1 MEKMLA
7 RKPLSLER
15 YLEEEAESPVK
26 REFYRGFPYAM
37 AGASAL
43 HNRVALN
50 IAARFLEAARPR
62 GCRVYMS
69 DMKLR
74 IRDEA
79 VYYPDVM
86 VVCGEG
92 PPHPYYEEAPCA
104 VVEVLSPATEALD
117 RREKRA
123 MYLSLDS
130 LQVYLLVDP
139 ERRRFTAYRLTPE
152 GFVEEEGEEVD
163 VPCLDLRLT
172 LEDAPDAYATF
183 RDKQDSCTKVVMRP

>member
-1 MEKMLA
+1 
-7 RKPLSLER
+7 
-15 YLEEEAESPVK
+15 
-26 REFYRGFPYAM
+26 
-37 AGASAL
+37 
-43 HNRVALN
+43 
-50 IAARFLEAARPR
+50 
-62 GCRVYMS
+62 MS

-152 GFVEEEGEEVD
+152 GSWRRRARRWTC
-163 VPCLDLRLT
+163 P
-172 LEDAPDAYATF
+172 AWTF
-183 RDKQDSCTKVVMRP
+183 A

>member
-79 VYYPDVM
+79 V
-86 VVCGEG
+86 
-92 PPHPYYEEAPCA
+92 
-104 VVEVLSPATEALD
+104 
-117 RREKRA
+117 
-123 MYLSLDS
+123 
-130 LQVYLLVDP
+130 
-139 ERRRFTAYRLTPE
+139 
-152 GFVEEEGEEVD
+152 
-163 VPCLDLRLT
+163 
-172 LEDAPDAYATF
+172 
-183 RDKQDSCTKVVMRP
+183 

>member
-1 MEKMLA
+1 MEWGMLA
-7 RKPLSLER
+7 PKPPKALEA
-15 YLEEEAESPVK
+15 YLEEAQSPVK
-26 REFYRGFPYAM
+26 REYLRGRLYAM

-69 DMKLR
+69 DMELR

-86 VVCGEG
+86 GVCQPG
-92 PPHPYYEEAPCA
+92 PPHPYYEEKPCA
-104 VVEVLSPATEALD
+104 VVEVLFPATEVQD

-123 MYLSLDS
+123 LYETLDS
-130 LQVYLLVDP
+130 LEVYLLVDP
-139 ERRRFTAYRLTPE
+139 EARPFTLHRRTPE
-152 GFVEEEGEEVD
+152 GFVEEEGEGALI
-163 VPCLDLRLT
+163 PCLDLVLRAEEAFRL
-172 LEDAPDAYATF
+172 
-183 RDKQDSCTKVVMRP
+183 

>member
-1 MEKMLA
+1 
-7 RKPLSLER
+7 
-15 YLEEEAESPVK
+15 
-26 REFYRGFPYAM
+26 M

-92 PPHPYYEEAPCA
+92 PPHPYYEEAP
-104 VVEVLSPATEALD
+104 VLWWRSSPRHRGLGPQGETGH
-117 RREKRA
+117 
-123 MYLSLDS
+123 
-130 LQVYLLVDP
+130 VP
-139 ERRRFTAYRLTPE
+139 ES
-152 GFVEEEGEEVD
+152 G
-163 VPCLDLRLT
+163 
-172 LEDAPDAYATF
+172 
-183 RDKQDSCTKVVMRP
+183 

>member
-1 MEKMLA
+1 MLA
-7 RKPLSLER
+7 RKLLTLER
-15 YLEEEAESPVK
+15 YLEEEVQSPVK
-26 REFYRGFPYAM
+26 REFYRGLPYAM

-104 VVEVLSPATEALD
+104 VVEVLSPAP
-117 RREKRA
+117 R
-123 MYLSLDS
+123 
-130 LQVYLLVDP
+130 P
-139 ERRRFTAYRLTPE
+139 WTAGRS
-152 GFVEEEGEEVD
+152 G
-163 VPCLDLRLT
+163 PCT
-172 LEDAPDAYATF
+172 
-183 RDKQDSCTKVVMRP
+183 

>member
-1 MEKMLA
+1 MLA
-7 RKPLSLER
+7 PRLPVTLEA
-15 YLEEEAESPVK
+15 YLQEEARSPVK
-26 REFYRGFPYAM
+26 REYLRGRVYAM

-50 IAARFLEAARPR
+50 IAARLLEVARTK

-86 VVCGEG
+86 VVCQPG

-104 VVEVLSPATEALD
+104 VVEVLSPATEAQD

-123 MYLSLDS
+123 LYETLESL
-130 LQVYLLVDP
+130 LVYLLVDLGS
-139 ERRRFTAYRLTPE
+139 RRFTLYRRTAE
-152 GFVEEEGEEVD
+152 GFVEEEGEEAPI
-163 VPCLDLRLT
+163 PCLGLT
-172 LEDAPDAYATF
+172 LKVEEVF
-183 RDKQDSCTKVVMRP
+183 RL

>member
-104 VVEVLSPATEALD
+104 VVEVLSPA
-117 RREKRA
+117 
-123 MYLSLDS
+123 
-130 LQVYLLVDP
+130 
-139 ERRRFTAYRLTPE
+139 
-152 GFVEEEGEEVD
+152 
-163 VPCLDLRLT
+163 
-172 LEDAPDAYATF
+172 
-183 RDKQDSCTKVVMRP
+183 

>member
-1 MEKMLA
+1 MLA
-7 RKPLSLER
+7 PRLPVTLEA
-15 YLEEEAESPVK
+15 YLQEEARSPVK
-26 REFYRGFPYAM
+26 REYLRGRVYAM

-50 IAARFLEAARPR
+50 IAARLLEAARTK

-86 VVCGEG
+86 VVCQPG

-104 VVEVLSPATEALD
+104 VVEVLSPATEAQD

-123 MYLSLDS
+123 L
-130 LQVYLLVDP
+130 
-139 ERRRFTAYRLTPE
+139 YRKRGVRGAIMPRTFSPGIHGPPTVGYTRSKWSSGVTP
-152 GFVEEEGEEVD
+152 
-163 VPCLDLRLT
+163 
-172 LEDAPDAYATF
+172 
-183 RDKQDSCTKVVMRP
+183 